1 MPEARKER
9 CVALNVGRSM
19 SELERMTVTEL
30 RRRSAEVFG
39 EETRSYHKAYL
50 VRRIAWRVQANALS
64 EGEGDLAERAR
75 RLRERAMEIA
85 DDADLR
91 MRAPGPARPPGPAI
105 LASQPPAS
113 ATTAIPVASDGRLP
127 MPGAL
132 LTREYRGRT
141 ILVRVLPKGFDCEG
155 TIYRSLSAVAQAVT
169 GAHWSGS
176 LFIGLEKPRSEEAT
190 R

>member
-1 MPEARKER
+1 MSETRKER
-9 CVALNVGRSM
+9 CVALNVGRLM

-30 RRRSAEVFG
+30 RRRYAEVFG

-50 VRRIAWRVQANALS
+50 VRRIAWRMQANT
-64 EGEGDLAERAR
+64 EGDLAERAR
-75 RLRERAMEIA
+75 RLRERALEIA

-91 MRAPGPARPPGPAI
+91 MRAPGPARPPGPAF
-105 LASQPPAS
+105 LAAQTPAS
-113 ATTAIPVASDGRLP
+113 ATAALPAASDSRLP

-132 LTREYRGRT
+132 LTREYRGRM
-141 ILVRVLPKGFDCEG
+141 IRVRVLPKGFDYEG

-169 GAHWSGS
+169 GAHWNGY
-176 LFIGLEKPRSEEAT
+176 LFFGLEKPRSEEAS